1 MPDDLDG
8 CPTRVVGRTPAMF
21 HNTLVVGS
29 VSESQENQAKQSK
42 RPAIWIGVRPRELV
56 GHQPCSITL
65 WWLVRVRPA
74 PPRIRAQLEIPLCE
88 MPQGSWSD
96 SNHVPQHSGV
106 DASQAQSSLFGV
118 DAIVNCAGTLQ
129 DAPGDS
135 TAGVHHK
142 GVASLIAA
150 CEKMGVRRFI
160 HLSAI
165 GVDRARVWSF
175 TGTVRLFRRWMRR

>member
-1 MPDDLDG
+1 MLAGTKNLQPSDNPIG
-8 CPTRVVGRTPAMF
+8 TRLST
-21 HNTLVVGS
+21 H
-29 VSESQENQAKQSK
+29 VSGTICYLCLRS
-42 RPAIWIGVRPRELV
+42 
-56 GHQPCSITL
+56 GH
-65 WWLVRVRPA
+65 
-74 PPRIRAQLEIPLCE
+74 E

>member
-1 MPDDLDG
+1 
-8 CPTRVVGRTPAMF
+8 
-21 HNTLVVGS
+21 
-29 VSESQENQAKQSK
+29 
-42 RPAIWIGVRPRELV
+42 
-56 GHQPCSITL
+56 
-65 WWLVRVRPA
+65 
-74 PPRIRAQLEIPLCE
+74 

-165 GVDRARVWSF
+165 GVDRARVELYRYGQTLPPLDATLIPSHRVMVF
-175 TGTVRLFRRWMRR
+175 KPSAVLKQRLGYFSGVRRIAF